1 MAAQTF
7 TLLDAADSPAHDAL
21 VEKKSEFIGDAC
33 HIDSLDEAMA
43 FVASI
48 RERHPKA
55 RHVAY
60 AAICGG
66 ADGRQSERMS
76 DDGEPSGTA
85 GKPILDVLR
94 QGGLTDTAIA
104 VTRYFGGILLGS
116 GGLIRAYSSAASLA
130 VKAGKLA
137 RIEACR
143 RYIVTVSYPQLGS
156 LQQIL
161 AAVDGRQSEESYTDM
176 VSMIAEI
183 PAGNADRFEA
193 RVIEAFNAAVTP
205 EPLDMVNRPVAIG

>member
-1 MAAQTF
+1 MF
-7 TLLDAADSPAHDAL
+7 TLLNASDDPAHDAL

-33 HIDSLDEAMA
+33 HVDSLDEALA
-43 FVASI
+43 FVAAI
-48 RERHPKA
+48 REWHPKA

-116 GGLIRAYSSAASLA
+116 GGLVRAYSSAASLA
-130 VKAGKLA
+130 VKAGRLA

-143 RYIVTVSYPQLGS
+143 RYRVTVAYPQLGG

-161 AAVDGRQSEESYTDM
+161 ASVDGRATEESYTDT
-176 VSMIAEI
+176 VSMVAVV
-183 PAGNADRFEA
+183 PAGACDRFEA
-193 RVIEAFNAAVTP
+193 RVTEAFNASVAP
-205 EPLDMVNRPVAIG
+205 EPLDMVNRPVPLE